1 MAYNWD
7 DLADDA
13 DINAIRTKLKSLLA
27 ELKRR
32 VELHD
37 LLDDEGSV

>member
-13 DINAIRTKLKSLLA
+13 DIDAIRTKLKSLLA
-27 ELKRR
+27 ELKQRM
-32 VELHD
+32 ELHD
-37 LLDDEGSV
+37 LLDDDGSV